1 MAGFKRI
8 AFIFLLPVLLI
19 LFLAGC
25 EKTYLFSSWREQEI
39 TIDAKYS
46 DWQQTAAHYD
56 EKSKITLNL
65 ANDERD
71 LYICLITRNRQIEIE
86 AMESGFS
93 VWFDPQGGQK
103 KSFGVRFP
111 ISLRAMGMSIEE
123 ENKDHGKYWRDQED
137 MSGLVDRKKERLSD
151 RAFNQR
157 LEMLEGLQER
167 LEIVDDAPQP
177 KKKGRLEEGLAKSAE
192 RDFSL
197 QEAGKF
203 GIEARVGRE
212 NDYFVYELK
221 VPLVRSAD
229 HPHAIGIKEGQAL
242 GLGFE
247 IGGMKKQMA
256 LGRKMP
262 EDEPER
268 EDLPERGAPG
278 TGGDFRLWITVILA
292 SKEG

>member
-8 AFIFLLPVLLI
+8 AFIFLLSVLPG
-19 LFLAGC
+19 LFFAGC
-25 EKTYLFSSWREQEI
+25 EKTYFISSWRDQQI
-39 TIDAKYS
+39 AIDAKYS

-56 EKSKITLNL
+56 EKSKVTFNL

-71 LYICLITRNRQIEIE
+71 LYICLVTRNRQIEVE

-111 ISLRAMGMSIEE
+111 IGLRVMGMSIEE
-123 ENKDHGKYWRDQED
+123 ESKDRGKYWRDQED

-167 LEIVDDAPQP
+167 LEIVDGAPRS
-177 KKKGRLEEGLAKSAE
+177 KKKGRLPEDFSKSAE
-192 RDFSL
+192 GDISL

-221 VPLVRSAD
+221 VPLVKSAD
-229 HPHAIGIKEGQAL
+229 HPHAIGIKEGQPL

-247 IGGMKKQMA
+247 IGGMKKQLA
-256 LGRKMP
+256 PGRKMP

-268 EDLPERGAPG
+268 EDLPESGTPGA
-278 TGGDFRLWITVILA
+278 GGDFRLWITVILA